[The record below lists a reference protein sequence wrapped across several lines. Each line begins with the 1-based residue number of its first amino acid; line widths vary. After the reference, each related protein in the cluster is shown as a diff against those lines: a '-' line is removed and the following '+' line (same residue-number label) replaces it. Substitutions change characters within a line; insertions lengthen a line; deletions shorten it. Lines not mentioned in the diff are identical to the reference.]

1 MSDNIPN
8 INSLHKEKMIKKKS
22 KDSVFNIV
30 LNKCVQKIIHTN
42 KHTDQSFVYFEVP
55 NFLIGVPGYDKI
67 ECILYLKKQLSGKGY
82 TVEFIEPFYLYVDW
96 GSIKITRARINHS
109 MASVKPQNPQL
120 LLNQTELLLKKYPN
134 TDKVI
139 FEYEK

>member
-1 MSDNIPN
+1 MSNIPN

-22 KDSVFNIV
+22 KDSIFEIV

-42 KHTDQSFVYFEVP
+42 KHTDQSFIYFEVP
-55 NFLIGVPGYDKI
+55 NFLVGVPSYDKL
-67 ECILYLKKQLSGKGY
+67 ECISYLIKQLSEKNY

-96 GSIKITRARINHS
+96 GSNKMSHSRILNQVK
-109 MASVKPQNPQL
+109 SVKTQNPRKL
-120 LLNQTELLLKKYPN
+120 LSQTELLLKKYPN